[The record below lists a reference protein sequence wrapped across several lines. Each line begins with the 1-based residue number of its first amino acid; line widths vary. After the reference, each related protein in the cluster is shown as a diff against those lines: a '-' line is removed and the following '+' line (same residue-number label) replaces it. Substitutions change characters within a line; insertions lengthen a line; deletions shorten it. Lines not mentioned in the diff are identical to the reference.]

1 MQSCSPLRTVIVYGL
16 RRWTFKTSS
25 YQKND
30 KPLKRL
36 NSAHEPLQG
45 FTIFNIALGSKPKAV
60 ANLSILIAVLFLL
73 FLGLPTHA
81 QDATTP
87 PDVTA
92 DEVNAIARKMYCP
105 VCENIPLDVCP
116 TEACAQWRDQIQA
129 ELEAGSS
136 EDQIIAGFVA
146 RYGDRVVGT
155 PQDPMLR
162 TLSLVTPWL
171 IALVV
176 AACAGVVLL
185 RWWRR
190 RGTLSLTSANTNP
203 VDIAD
208 DDYRARLERDLQAR
222 R

>member
-1 MQSCSPLRTVIVYGL
+1 MLKTLPPPNLPVRSPAKRYSGRSENAASDSPSPFTGRGL
-16 RRWTFKTSS
+16 GGRVNKILP
-25 YQKND
+25 Y
-30 KPLKRL
+30 
-36 NSAHEPLQG
+36 
-45 FTIFNIALGSKPKAV
+45 IALF
-60 ANLSILIAVLFLL
+60 IIMLFVMAA
-73 FLGLPTHA
+73 LPAHA
-81 QDATTP
+81 QDTSS

-116 TEACAQWRDQIQA
+116 TEACAQWRDQIRA

-155 PQDPMLR
+155 PQDPILR

-176 AACAGVVLL
+176 AGIAGVVLV

-190 RGTLSLTSANTNP
+190 RDTPTLTTANNAP

>member
-1 MQSCSPLRTVIVYGL
+1 MRYTNLF
-16 RRWTFKTSS
+16 RRGM
-25 YQKND
+25 
-30 KPLKRL
+30 
-36 NSAHEPLQG
+36 SATCPYIG
-45 FTIFNIALGSKPKAV
+45 I
-60 ANLSILIAVLFLL
+60 ILLLL
-73 FLGLPTHA
+73 FIMVALPAHA
-81 QDATTP
+81 QDTTTP

-116 TEACAQWRDQIQA
+116 TAACAQWREQIKQ

-176 AACAGVVLL
+176 AGVALALLL
-185 RWWRR
+185 RWR
-190 RGTLSLTSANTNP
+190 RGSMKLTAPNNAP

>member
-1 MQSCSPLRTVIVYGL
+1 MRFVM
-16 RRWTFKTSS
+16 
-25 YQKND
+25 
-30 KPLKRL
+30 
-36 NSAHEPLQG
+36 A
-45 FTIFNIALGSKPKAV
+45 ALPAY
-60 ANLSILIAVLFLL
+60 
-73 FLGLPTHA
+73 A
-81 QDATTP
+81 QDTTTQ

-116 TEACAQWRDQIQA
+116 TEACAQWREQIRS
-129 ELEAGSS
+129 ELQSGRGE
-136 EDQIIAGFVA
+136 EQIIAGFVA

-162 TLSLVTPWL
+162 NLSLVTPWL

-176 AACAGVVLL
+176 AGLGGAVLL
-185 RWWRR
+185 RWWGRR
-190 RGTLSLTSANTNP
+190 AASTLTSANRASA
-203 VDIAD
+203 DIAD

>member
-1 MQSCSPLRTVIVYGL
+1 MLKTLPPPNLPVRSPAKRYSGRSKHTASHSPSPFTGRGL
-16 RRWTFKTSS
+16 GGGVNKILP
-25 YQKND
+25 Y
-30 KPLKRL
+30 
-36 NSAHEPLQG
+36 
-45 FTIFNIALGSKPKAV
+45 IALF
-60 ANLSILIAVLFLL
+60 IIMLFVMAA
-73 FLGLPTHA
+73 LPVYA
-81 QDATTP
+81 QDTTTP

-171 IALVV
+171 IALIV
-176 AACAGVVLL
+176 AGLAGAVLL

-190 RGTLSLTSANTNP
+190 RDTLTLNTANNAP